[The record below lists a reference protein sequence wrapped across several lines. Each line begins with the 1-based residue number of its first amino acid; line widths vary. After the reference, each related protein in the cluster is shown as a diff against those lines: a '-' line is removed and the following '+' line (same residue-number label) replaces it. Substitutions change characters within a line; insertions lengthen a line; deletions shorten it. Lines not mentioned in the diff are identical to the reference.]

1 MIPAMDGNKRTQ
13 GPDRLC
19 QVLMVATL
27 LSPSIA
33 AAAESVLPAGSFEN
47 AGNFVSV
54 IVSLVAVLALILLV
68 GWVMNRLQ
76 RVRRG
81 GTATLE
87 VIDVLPVGP
96 KEKILLL
103 RAGEQQV
110 LLGMAPGRIS
120 SLGEVTPQHKAA
132 DPEPKFR
139 VAGHAA

>member
-1 MIPAMDGNKRTQ
+1 MNSAMDGKKRTQ

-19 QVLMVATL
+19 LVLMVATL

-33 AAAESVLPAGSFEN
+33 TAAESVLPAGSFES
-47 AGNFVSV
+47 AGSFVSV
-54 IVSLVAVLALILLV
+54 VISLAAVLALILLV

-81 GTATLE
+81 GSATLE

-103 RAGEQQV
+103 RAGDKQV
-110 LLGMAPGRIS
+110 LLGMAPGSIS
-120 SLGEVTPQHKAA
+120 PLAEIEPAGDLA
-132 DPEPKFR
+132 DAEPKFR
-139 VAGHAA
+139 IAEHAA